1 MCDAIDPR
9 QRQRQPLWQGQ
20 PQRQRQWPSPLW
32 RARQGRVFAA
42 AGAAA
47 VICWA
52 ALALEAA
59 ADPVVE
65 EGALERVGR
74 SLHPYIA
81 SGTAPLV
88 AALIVYSRDD
98 AVAHGVE
105 PIPEWIRDAIEDEVP
120 GSVLDRVRWCADCGS
135 EFSLQKQAFRLEL
148 VPAITLDHVVVFADR
163 EAALTDPALWL
174 HELRHVMQFEEWG
187 VADFARRYVE
197 DYEAVEREAYDF
209 RWEWVERTDWLARR
223 DAIRARMRQR
233 AVAAGAL

>member
-1 MCDAIDPR
+1 MCHAIDPPQPAPQW
-9 QRQRQPLWQGQ
+9 QRQRPW
-20 PQRQRQWPSPLW
+20 PLW
-32 RARQGRVFAA
+32 RAGAGRALAV

-47 VICWA
+47 AICGA
-52 ALALEAA
+52 ALSPEAA
-59 ADPVVE
+59 ADPVGE
-65 EGALERVGR
+65 EGALERIGR

-81 SGTAPLV
+81 SGTGPLV

-98 AVAHGVE
+98 ALAHGVE
-105 PIPEWIRDAIEDEVP
+105 PIPAWVREAIEGDVP
-120 GSVLDRVRWCADCGS
+120 EAVLDRVRWCADCGG

-209 RWEWVERTDWLARR
+209 RWEWVERTGWLERR